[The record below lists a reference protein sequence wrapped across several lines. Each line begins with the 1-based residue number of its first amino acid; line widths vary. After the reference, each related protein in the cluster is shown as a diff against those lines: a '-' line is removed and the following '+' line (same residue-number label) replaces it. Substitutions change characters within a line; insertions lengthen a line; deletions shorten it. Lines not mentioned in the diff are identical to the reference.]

1 MIIMNNFMLDGTPV
15 IIIPDIVIQNR
26 KHKKKRI
33 NKKWKKRYGVSVYKK
48 LRDGQVFSIN
58 KKLYMNNYTY
68 TRLKTELS
76 YRSLLK

>member
-1 MIIMNNFMLDGTPV
+1 MLDGTPV